1 MDIKQKSYL
10 SLHFAVFLFGFT
22 GILGAVIDLP
32 AITLVWWRALITW
45 IGLIPI
51 LYLTKELKLPSRKDF
66 LTFFFIGILVAIHWI
81 CFYGAIKL
89 SNSSVA
95 MICLATIPV
104 FTTICETLI
113 NKNKWNRSDIFIGI
127 AIIPGMLLIVQNISI
142 QFQLGFLVGIIA
154 SIFSAIFA
162 TLNKK
167 HITKGT
173 SMQIT
178 WIELFSVWCFISLFL
193 PFYHYYNP
201 TVAFLPSGDDWIYL
215 ILLSV
220 FCTIV
225 AFVLVVKSLQH
236 LSAFSAMLCFNL
248 EPVYG
253 ILFAAIFL
261 QDYKNLNV
269 SFYLGVIVIVST
281 VIYYPF
287 YNKSKSKL
295 VETQVS

>member
-51 LYLTKELKLPSRKDF
+51 LYLTKELKLPRRKDF

-113 NKNKWNRSDIFIGI
+113 NKNKWNRSDIFHRHSDYSWNV
-127 AIIPGMLLIVQNISI
+127 AHCSEYFDSISTR
-142 QFQLGFLVGIIA
+142 FLVGIIA

-201 TVAFLPSGDDWIYL
+201 TVAFLPSGDDSSSSQYSVPL
-215 ILLSV
+215 SLL
-220 FCTIV
+220 FW
-225 AFVLVVKSLQH
+225 L
-236 LSAFSAMLCFNL
+236 
-248 EPVYG
+248 
-253 ILFAAIFL
+253 
-261 QDYKNLNV
+261 
-269 SFYLGVIVIVST
+269 
-281 VIYYPF
+281 
-287 YNKSKSKL
+287 
-295 VETQVS
+295 